1 MVVPDVVTGMVLN
14 ATLLLC
20 GYNSFK
26 AIESTPDTPNPRPRA
41 SLAARCGGKC
51 MCGSA
56 VA

>member
-20 GYNSFK
+20 GYHSFK

-41 SLAARCGGKC
+41 SLAVRCGGKC

-56 VA
+56 LA